1 MLHLFLFS
9 LLFFRKRRDGLL
21 YWVTMSHRH
30 GTQTQELRLPVVKWK
45 LVLRPFSVLTLLMS
59 TWGKRGK
66 FVFAYEKALDGGHES
81 RLFTSDTIDSE
92 SRRFSRALNH
102 QLPYKLHGAAT
113 VSVRTFADKAAIDA
127 DVTVVGS
134 GPGGYVAAIKA
145 AQLGFKTVCVEK
157 NATLGG
163 TCLNVG
169 CIPSKA
175 LLNNSYLYHMA
186 HGKDFE
192 SRGIEISGISLNLEK
207 MMAQKSGAVKALT
220 GGIAHLFKQ
229 NKVTHV
235 NGFGRLTGKNQVT
248 ATAADGSEQVINTKN
263 ILLATGSEVT
273 PFPGIQIDEDTVVS
287 STGALSLKRVPEE
300 MIVIGAG
307 VIGVELGSVW
317 QRLGSK
323 VTAVEFLGHVG
334 GVGIDME
341 ISKNFQRILQK
352 QGLKF
357 KLGTKVLGATKRP
370 DGKIDVAMEA
380 AAGGKNETLTCD
392 VLLVCIGRRPFTQN
406 LGLETIGIELDNR
419 GRIPVNGRFQTK
431 VPSVYAIGD
440 VIAGPMLAHKAE
452 DEGIICVEGMAG
464 GAVHIDYNC
473 VPSVIYTH
481 PEVAWVGKSEE
492 QLKDEGV
499 PYKVGKFPFAANS
512 RAKTNADTDG
522 LVKILS
528 HKETDRMLGAHI
540 LGSGAGEMINEAA
553 LAMEYGASC
562 EDVARV
568 CHAHPT
574 VSEAFRE
581 ANLAASFGKA
591 INF

>member
-1 MLHLFLFS
+1 SHFFLYNYNYLKKKKKKKKIKSGCFAVC
-9 LLFFRKRRDGLL
+9 F
-21 YWVTMSHRH
+21 
-30 GTQTQELRLPVVKWK
+30 LPAV
-45 LVLRPFSVLTLLMS
+45 
-59 TWGKRGK
+59 
-66 FVFAYEKALDGGHES
+66 
-81 RLFTSDTIDSE
+81 
-92 SRRFSRALNH
+92 
-102 QLPYKLHGAAT
+102 
-113 VSVRTFADKAAIDA
+113 DA

-192 SRGIEISGISLNLEK
+192 SRGIESKKLNWDFTGRREAGLDSSHW
-207 MMAQKSGAVKALT
+207 KS
-220 GGIAHLFKQ
+220 H
-229 NKVTHV
+229 VTHV
-235 NGFGRLTGKNQVT
+235 NGFGRVTGKNQVT
-248 ATAADGSEQVINTKN
+248 ATSADGSEQVINTKN
-263 ILLATGSEVT
+263 ILIATGSEVT
-273 PFPGIQIDEDTVVS
+273 PFPGIQIDEETVVS
-287 STGALSLKRVPEE
+287 STGALSLKKVPEE
-300 MIVIGAG
+300 LIVIGAG

-334 GVGIDME
+334 GMGIDME

-352 QGLKF
+352 QGVKF
-357 KLGTKVLGATKRP
+357 KLSTKVMGATKRP
-370 DGKIDVAMEA
+370 DGKIDVAVEA
-380 AAGGKNETLTCD
+380 AAGGKGETLTCD

-406 LGLETIGIELDNR
+406 LGLETVGIELDNR
-419 GRIPVNGRFQTK
+419 GRIPINNRFQTK
-431 VPSVYAIGD
+431 VPSIYAIGD
-440 VIAGPMLAHKAE
+440 VVAGPMLAHKAE

-481 PEVAWVGKSEE
+481 PEVAWVGKTEE
-492 QLKDEGV
+492 QLKEEGV

>member
-1 MLHLFLFS
+1 MIGRGPEVVPLASRADAALSEAVFVHREDLS
-9 LLFFRKRRDGLL
+9 AEKRLLR
-21 YWVTMSHRH
+21 
-30 GTQTQELRLPVVKWK
+30 
-45 LVLRPFSVLTLLMS
+45 
-59 TWGKRGK
+59 
-66 FVFAYEKALDGGHES
+66 KALKSSIEKQYMYNKIKFSFVYSYH
-81 RLFTSDTIDSE
+81 TIQ
-92 SRRFSRALNH
+92 RGQH
-102 QLPYKLHGAAT
+102 LPNKLHGAT
-113 VSVRTFADKAAIDA
+113 VLSVRTYADKPPIDA

-175 LLNNSYLYHMA
+175 LLNNSYLYHLA

-192 SRGIEISGISLNLEK
+192 SRGIEIQGISLNLEK

-235 NGFGRLTGKNQVT
+235 NGFGLITGKNQVT
-248 ATAADGSEQVINTKN
+248 AKTVDGEQVINTKN
-263 ILLATGSEVT
+263 ILIATGSEVT
-273 PFPGIQIDEDTVVS
+273 PFPGIEIDEDTIVS
-287 STGALSLKRVPEE
+287 STGALSLKKVPEE
-300 MIVIGAG
+300 LIVIGAG

-317 QRLGSK
+317 QRLGTT

-334 GVGIDME
+334 GMGIDME

-357 KLGTKVLGATKRP
+357 KLSTKVMGATKRP
-370 DGKIDVAMEA
+370 DGKIDVAVEA

-392 VLLVCIGRRPFTQN
+392 VLLVCIGRRPFTGN
-406 LGLETIGIELDNR
+406 LGLEAVGIELDNR

-431 VPSVYAIGD
+431 VPNNRRCYSW
-440 VIAGPMLAHKAE
+440 
-452 DEGIICVEGMAG
+452 
-464 GAVHIDYNC
+464 
-473 VPSVIYTH
+473 TH
-481 PEVAWVGKSEE
+481 VWPIRQKM
-492 QLKDEGV
+492 KGV

-528 HKETDRMLGAHI
+528 HKDTDRMLGAHI

-568 CHAHPT
+568 CHAHP
-574 VSEAFRE
+574 
-581 ANLAASFGKA
+581 
-591 INF
+591 